1 MQLSSVTSHIIG
13 SPPLPAVQSLAAS
26 SLGLYPYFTL
36 NCSSSSSAATEV
48 MWTEDG
54 QLINVDG
61 QIYDTF
67 QILREGT
74 TSSYD
79 NLLVVRISD
88 VNEHS
93 GQYGCTVRNS
103 FGSAMQ
109 ETTFLGNIFFV
120 LKL

>member
-1 MQLSSVTSHIIG
+1 
-13 SPPLPAVQSLAAS
+13 
-26 SLGLYPYFTL
+26 
-36 NCSSSSSAATEV
+36 
-48 MWTEDG
+48 MWTEDN
-54 QLINVDG
+54 LTINVDG
-61 QIYDTF
+61 QVYDTF

-79 NLLVVRISD
+79 NLLVVWISD

-109 ETTFLGNIFFV
+109 ETTFLGNVICSFV
-120 LKL
+120 LKLLIYLSPEVKTIDLSVS

>member
-1 MQLSSVTSHIIG
+1 MPV
-13 SPPLPAVQSLAAS
+13 VQSLAVS

-48 MWTEDG
+48 VWTEDG
-54 QLINVDG
+54 QPINVDG
-61 QIYDTF
+61 QVYGTF

-93 GQYGCTVRNS
+93 GQYSCTVRNS

-109 ETTFLGNIFFV
+109 ETSFRGNIIILF
-120 LKL
+120 